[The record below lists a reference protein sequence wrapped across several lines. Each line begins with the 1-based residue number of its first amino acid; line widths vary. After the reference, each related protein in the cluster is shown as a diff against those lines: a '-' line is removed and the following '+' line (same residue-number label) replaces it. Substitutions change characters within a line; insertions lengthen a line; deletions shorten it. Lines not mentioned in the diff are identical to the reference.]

1 MSDLDI
7 FEGVEPK
14 KEKKIKKKRVIS
26 DERRKQLLENLKK
39 GRETSR
45 INRGKKKTARELK
58 KREKEIEIDDTI
70 KKSLKISN
78 REKELENEIE
88 TLKNKIK
95 FFEDNKNE
103 PKKNDSVKADD
114 TIYDYKPKQ
123 RKKISF
129 INQELITKKN
139 DNEINGSTFKSSLWD

>member
-88 TLKNKIK
+88 TLKNKNK
-95 FFEDNKNE
+95 F
-103 PKKNDSVKADD
+103 
-114 TIYDYKPKQ
+114 Y
-123 RKKISF
+123 
-129 INQELITKKN
+129 
-139 DNEINGSTFKSSLWD
+139 